1 MEKVIEFYVPKR
13 FRKRFVRDDQA
24 QSGEVIEFCPRGK
37 APASIPPSGEVIA
50 WLLSGTMS
58 GPAAGGE

>member
-1 MEKVIEFYVPKR
+1 MEKVIEFYIPKR
-13 FRKRFVRDDQA
+13 LRKRFVRDHQA
-24 QSGEVIEFCPRGK
+24 QSGKIIDFCSRRK

-50 WLLSGTMS
+50 RLLSGTMS

>member
-24 QSGEVIEFCPRGK
+24 QSGKVIEFCSRGK

-50 WLLSGTMS
+50 VAPVRHSVW
-58 GPAAGGE
+58 PCCRW